1 MIFLQ
6 QAPPDTSAY
15 MVGGYLVI
23 FGAMLF
29 YLVTLILRN
38 RNLNQDLEIL
48 EDLEER
54 D

>member
-1 MIFLQ
+1 MI
-6 QAPPDTSAY
+6 
-15 MVGGYLVI
+15 GGYLVI

-38 RNLNQDLEIL
+38 RNLKQDLDIL
-48 EDLEER
+48 EDLEEK